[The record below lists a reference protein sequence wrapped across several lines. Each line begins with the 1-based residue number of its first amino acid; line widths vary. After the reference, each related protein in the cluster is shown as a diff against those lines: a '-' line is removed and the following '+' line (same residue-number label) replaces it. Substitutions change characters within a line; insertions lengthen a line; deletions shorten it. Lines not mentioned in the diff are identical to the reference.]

1 MSDFAPSGSNFA
13 DSEDAA
19 DQDYTDENLLQRT
32 SDQQSTHS
40 IKADS
45 PQSCV
50 QSWNDSDVSTSWKIK
65 MSNNIALSKKTLE
78 NYSTCFLFHT
88 DKAREML
95 TGLTIAE
102 CTPAQDRELY
112 NIIPKKKIKA
122 ESVATVAALKV
133 SSKMACSVCSTVFT
147 TRNEQIQHYKL
158 DWHRFNLK
166 QKLAGKLPVSEDTFD
181 TVADDI
187 SSLSASDLESDYEDS
202 ERDYTDTS
210 GSEALSSP
218 VRRPRPSGIPTRI
231 RFKKLHHQ
239 APSVTSSDTE
249 GDDTDGSERSSP
261 SKARFE
267 PKVYLKNKEN
277 QVIALYRSVLHG
289 KLAVPHCQKDLV
301 SLASQLP
308 SQMKWLII
316 LVGGGHFA
324 AAVFN
329 GTEVVCHKTFH
340 RYTVRAKQGGSQGSK
355 DSRQGIQPKSAGAS
369 LRRHNEMAIIQDI
382 QTLLNSWSDELQTCD
397 RIFYRAPSFNRVT
410 LFGNKNPPFKKNDP
424 RLRTIPFPTR
434 RATFS
439 EVQRIHRILATLE
452 CFGMEKDFVDTSVIP
467 RSPKFHISPSKP
479 KKVPQPCTGTSSNT
493 SCKPVDNSSD
503 IGIVIENQSKTEDDD
518 QAILKITSNTLNDDI
533 WSDPPNTLAL
543 DLEDTVLTITEEIN
557 DTTQLKEF
565 DGTYK
570 PRRNRHKKG
579 KKKDNGFSKRQQDPH
594 SEALG
599 EEKFCMRNTLYLACK
614 TGDLT
619 ELTSILHVLKKNTE
633 TVEKLTCGETITKFE
648 DSQVNPERVSQTQ
661 SFHVNSPLK
670 RSTRSRHSSGGSVM
684 DEEMRNK
691 AKDLNPFSVF
701 HERICVKKISVSDS
715 EVPLSPKSRFHRR
728 RSHSRS
734 FSGSESDSTP
744 PVNLT
749 ILNEPISDTGST
761 LLHVAAKEGQR
772 EIVRLLMENGAD
784 PSTKDKYG
792 KTPYL
797 MAKDKETRNEFRR
810 FMGNFPEKYNYD
822 MSQIPS
828 PLNEE
833 IEREKLAKLTEKK
846 KEKRKARKEKIKEKK
861 VAETRQKAEEEEKQR
876 FLSLSDREKRAI
888 AAEKRISEHLAS
900 VGQPPP
906 AFSRCFQCGVDI
918 SGKVPFEYNNC
929 LFCSTS
935 CVKTH
940 RKKCSS

>member
-1 MSDFAPSGSNFA
+1 MSDFAPSDSNFV
-13 DSEDAA
+13 DSENAA
-19 DQDYTDENLLQRT
+19 DQDLTDENLFQKT
-32 SDQQSTHS
+32 PYQQSTRSVKVDSSSS
-40 IKADS
+40 IAQ
-45 PQSCV
+45 P
-50 QSWNDSDVSTSWKIK
+50 WNDSDVSNSWKIEIG
-65 MSNNIALSKKTLE
+65 NNIALNKNMQK

-112 NIIPKKKIKA
+112 NIIPKKKIQD
-122 ESVATVAALKV
+122 ESVVTVAALKV

-187 SSLSASDLESDYEDS
+187 SSLSASDLDSDDEDL

-218 VRRPRPSGIPTRI
+218 IRRSRPSGIPPRI
-231 RFKKLHHQ
+231 RFKKLHRQ

-249 GDDTDGSERSSP
+249 GDDTDGSERNSP

-382 QTLLNSWSDELQTCD
+382 QALLNSWSDQVQTCD

-410 LFGNKNPPFKKNDP
+410 LFGSKNPPFKKSDP

-452 CFGMEKDFVDTSVIP
+452 CFGMEEDFVDTSVIP

-479 KKVPQPCTGTSSNT
+479 KKVSQPSTGTSSNIM
-493 SCKPVDNSSD
+493 CKPFDNSSD
-503 IGIVIENQSKTEDDD
+503 VGFVMEMQSKTEDDD
-518 QAILKITSNTLNDDI
+518 HAIKKITSYIPNEI

-543 DLEDTVLTITEEIN
+543 DLEDAVITITEEIC
-557 DTTQLKEF
+557 DTTHLKEF

-570 PRRNRHKKG
+570 PKRNRHKKG
-579 KKKDNGFSKRQQDPH
+579 KKKDDGFSKRQQDPH
-594 SEALG
+594 SEALD

-614 TGDLT
+614 TGDVT

-633 TVEKLTCGETITKFE
+633 TVENVTHSETVTKFV
-648 DSQVNPERVSQTQ
+648 DSQVNPERISQIQ
-661 SFHVNSPLK
+661 LFHASSPLK
-670 RSTRSRHSSGGSVM
+670 GSTRSRHSSGGSVT
-684 DEEMRNK
+684 DEDMRNK
-691 AKDLNPFSVF
+691 AKDINYFPVF
-701 HERICVKKISVSDS
+701 CENVCVKKSSLSHGEVS
-715 EVPLSPKSRFHRR
+715 LSPKSRFHRR
-728 RSHSRS
+728 RSQSRS
-734 FSGSESDSTP
+734 FSGSESDPTP

-772 EIVRLLMENGAD
+772 EVVRLLMENGAD
-784 PSTKDKYG
+784 PNTKDKFG

-810 FMGNFPEKYNYD
+810 FMGNFPDKYNYD
-822 MSQIPS
+822 KSQIPS
-828 PLNEE
+828 PLYEE
-833 IEREKLAKLTEKK
+833 IEREKLVKLTEKK
-846 KEKRKARKEKIKEKK
+846 KEKRKARKERLKEKK
-861 VAETRQKAEEEEKQR
+861 VAEHRQKAEDEERQR
-876 FLSLSDREKRAI
+876 FLSLSDREKRAF

-906 AFSRCFQCGVDI
+906 VFSRCFQCGVDI
-918 SGKVPFEYNNC
+918 SGKIPFEYNNC

-935 CVKTH
+935 CVKTQ